1 MSASGPTLY
10 CSLCLTT
17 FQSEAVSCPNLGCG
31 CAKPVAGWGQMY
43 QPGEDIDRNYR
54 VVRRL
59 ALGGAGVTYLVR
71 ALSGDGA
78 EVGPL
83 IALKLLFASRDHGAY
98 LRRLSTEAQILQ
110 TLHHPNIVEYL
121 GFVHRTGQSP
131 YLLTRYEEGGSLLDH
146 MKRVGT
152 LSVREAAAVGRQ
164 VCLALE
170 KGHAKGIIHRD
181 LKPENLL
188 LTQVVPNGEVPIIRV
203 ADFGIA
209 KVAGGL
215 GAGLTRAGH
224 FVGTPQYAAP
234 EQFLGEPASDKADV
248 YSLGAVMI
256 YLMTGRVV
264 VANIHTL
271 DPEDGYAEL
280 VDALPPSVLRPTD
293 SEETCAQMNEVL
305 ALAMALNPVDRC
317 SVSSLE
323 DRLGDL
329 LEVDGGSTQSYQTE
343 IDSVGLGAMFP
354 EGDDPSLQTMRQR
367 TVVAPTTSTISPTI
381 VDDEVPPVASKGL
394 KFRLAGVGFSVAVLG
409 FMLVFWFAPWALDGI
424 PVLASTPVAGDPTA
438 KRAAN
443 QAYILN
449 RPAIRKKCAGVE
461 GTYATLDIVVDRDGD
476 IRWSRVV
483 ESEVESAACFA
494 AKLRGESS
502 GEKLKKAAKVR
513 LRLRL

>member
-1 MSASGPTLY
+1 M
-10 CSLCLTT
+10 
-17 FQSEAVSCPNLGCG
+17 F
-31 CAKPVAGWGQMY
+31 

-59 ALGGAGVTYLVR
+59 ATGGAGVTYLVR
-71 ALSGDGA
+71 TLGEDGD
-78 EVGPL
+78 ETGPL

-98 LRRLSTEAQILQ
+98 LRRLATEAQIIQ
-110 TLHHPNIVEYL
+110 TLHHPHIVEYL

-131 YLLTRYEEGGSLLDH
+131 YLLTRFEEGGSLLDH
-146 MKRVGT
+146 LKRVGT
-152 LSVREAAAVGRQ
+152 LSVHEAAAVGRQ

-188 LTQVVPNGEVPIIRV
+188 LTQVVPKGEPPTIRV

-215 GAGLTRAGH
+215 ATGLTRAGH

-256 YLMTGRVV
+256 FLMTARNVV
-264 VANIHTL
+264 PKIQNL
-271 DPEDGYAEL
+271 DPEDAYAEL
-280 VDALPPSVLRPTD
+280 VDALPPSILRPTD
-293 SEETCAQMNEVL
+293 SEEICAQMNEVL
-305 ALAMALNPVDRC
+305 ASAMALNPADRC
-317 SVSSLE
+317 SVTVLE
-323 DRLGDL
+323 SRLGDL
-329 LEVDGGSTQSYQTE
+329 LAGVKVPERPYQAE
-343 IDSVGLGAMFP
+343 IEAVGLGQMFP
-354 EGDDPSLQTMRQR
+354 DDDEPATQTITQR
-367 TVVAPTTSTISPTI
+367 TLQPPTDTIEDVTVSPVPTETEGPPVVSKRAHRSLVGVGLSVVA
-381 VDDEVPPVASKGL
+381 
-394 KFRLAGVGFSVAVLG
+394 LG
-409 FMLVFWFAPWALDGI
+409 FLLIFWLAPWWLDGI
-424 PVLASTPVAGDPTA
+424 PVLAPTPVAGGGAA

-443 QAYILN
+443 QAYILS

-461 GTYATLDIVVDRDGD
+461 GTYATLDLVVDADGD

-483 ESEVESAACFA
+483 ESEVDAAACFA

-502 GEKLKKAAKVR
+502 GEKLKKASKVR